1 MDIKMIIADDGFFFG
16 IGAFETIAVK
26 DGVPILL
33 SHHYDRLLNTLK
45 FLNLTNISM
54 DEIRREVK
62 NTLKKQDMQKG
73 SKVLKITVSK
83 ENVLISTRPNTYHK
97 KDYEKGFNTE
107 YSAVRRNETS
117 PLTYHKTLN
126 YGDCVMEKRSFRKRG
141 IQEPI
146 FLNTKG
152 ELSEGATTNIF
163 FVKDKDIIA
172 PPMSC
177 GMLPGIIRKYIYDSC
192 KIKERILTPDMIPD
206 YDEMFLTNSLLGI
219 MPVKKLGSHL
229 FKSQEIG
236 KNLLRKYLSE
246 TASIVE

>member
-1 MDIKMIIADDGFFFG
+1 MYLFPPGQIH
-16 IGAFETIAVK
+16 TVK
-26 DGVPILL
+26 
-33 SHHYDRLLNTLK
+33 
-45 FLNLTNISM
+45 
-54 DEIRREVK
+54 
-62 NTLKKQDMQKG
+62 
-73 SKVLKITVSK
+73 KIMK
-83 ENVLISTRPNTYHK
+83 
-97 KDYEKGFNTE
+97 EKGFITD

-126 YGDCVMEKRSFRKRG
+126 YGDCLMEKRSFRKRG

-192 KIKERILTPDMIPD
+192 KIKERILTPDMILD

-219 MPVKKLGSHL
+219 MPVKKLGSHS

-236 KNLLRKYLSE
+236 KNYKKVFIRNCVYCRII
-246 TASIVE
+246 SILCYF